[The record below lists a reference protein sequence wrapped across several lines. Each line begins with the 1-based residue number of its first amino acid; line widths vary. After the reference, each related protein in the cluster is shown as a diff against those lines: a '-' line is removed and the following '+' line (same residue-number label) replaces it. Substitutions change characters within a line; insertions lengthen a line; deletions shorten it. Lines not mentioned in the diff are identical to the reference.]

1 MQNRWCMPM
10 SGNQITKLGDL
21 IMDMN
26 DNTIMLFVNDK
37 EGNEKRPDFSGKAL
51 WKGEEIAVSIWKNVS
66 KAGNNYLSGQ
76 LQPPYNGSAS
86 NGSSAGVSDDYDF

>member
-1 MQNRWCMPM
+1 MPM

-21 IMDMN
+21 IMDMK

-51 WKGEEIAVSIWKNVS
+51 WNGEEISVSIWKNVS

-76 LQPPYNGSAS
+76 LQPPYNGSGKS
-86 NGSSAGVSDDYDF
+86 SSSAGVSDDVPF

>member
-1 MQNRWCMPM
+1 
-10 SGNQITKLGDL
+10 
-21 IMDMN
+21 MDMN

>member
-1 MQNRWCMPM
+1 MPM

-21 IMDMN
+21 IMDMK

-51 WKGEEIAVSIWKNVS
+51 WMVRR
-66 KAGNNYLSGQ
+66 YLFPSGRMSLRLAITICQ
-76 LQPPYNGSAS
+76 ASCSHLQR
-86 NGSSAGVSDDYDF
+86 

>member
-1 MQNRWCMPM
+1 MQNLWCMPM

-21 IMDMN
+21 IMDMK

-37 EGNEKRPDFSGKAL
+37 EGNDKRPDYSGKAL
-51 WKGEEIAVSIWKNVS
+51 WNGEEIAVSIWKNVS

-76 LQPPYNGSAS
+76 LQPPYNGSGAS
-86 NGSSAGVSDDYDF
+86 SSSAGVSDDVPF

>member
-1 MQNRWCMPM
+1 MPM
-10 SGNQITKLGDL
+10 LGNQITKLGDL
-21 IMDMN
+21 FMDMK

-51 WKGEEIAVSIWKNVS
+51 WNGEEISVSIWKNVS

-76 LQPPYNGSAS
+76 LQPPYNGSGK
-86 NGSSAGVSDDYDF
+86 GSASAGVSDDVPF

>member
-1 MQNRWCMPM
+1 MPM

-21 IMDMN
+21 IMDMK

-37 EGNEKRPDFSGKAL
+37 EGNDKRPDYSGKAL
-51 WKGEEIAVSIWKNVS
+51 WNGEEIAVSIWKNVS

-86 NGSSAGVSDDYDF
+86 NGSSAGVSDDVPF

>member
-21 IMDMN
+21 IMDMK
-26 DNTIMLFVNDK
+26 DNTIMLFVN
-37 EGNEKRPDFSGKAL
+37 EKRPDYSGKAL
-51 WKGEEIAVSIWKNVS
+51 WNGEEISVSIWNNVS

-76 LQPPYNGSAS
+76 LQPPYNGSGKS
-86 NGSSAGVSDDYDF
+86 SSSAGVSDDVPF